1 MRHETRV
8 TRHETRDTRH
18 ETRTRTRT
26 DARVGN
32 EVSRGRGVG
41 APLAWFMMNICVRS
55 SNVPGGAVRRASHQ
69 EVKCLQPVVSSSAN
83 TGGWKASSSS
93 PCFAERAQ
101 THKSSVS
108 EGEYKEEQGRARE
121 DTMCARVEQDS
132 AREIVMFE
140 PRGESFREYVS
151 PLSTGCSRRDPLRLH
166 RRQRVLSC
174 EDVGA
179 RLKPELEVVSG
190 VEVRARGA
198 VRRSRRRNRVA
209 RG

>member
-1 MRHETRV
+1 
-8 TRHETRDTRH
+8 
-18 ETRTRTRT
+18 
-26 DARVGN
+26 VGN